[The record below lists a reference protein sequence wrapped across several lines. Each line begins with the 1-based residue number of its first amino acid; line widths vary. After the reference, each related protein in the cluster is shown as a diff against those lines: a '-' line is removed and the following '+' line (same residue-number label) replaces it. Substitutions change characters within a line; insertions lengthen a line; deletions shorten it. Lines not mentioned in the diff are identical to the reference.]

1 MSAKIKLNAASGG
14 GSVSIQAPSSSSNN
28 RVITLPDIAD
38 GTLLTNQSSGL
49 GQIRQHKIISKND
62 QSSIASQTPTAI
74 PSFSITI
81 TPTASDS
88 IMVVEA
94 NVFYSISSNVICTR
108 IYNGTSFLISPSSF
122 PTNNYQN
129 GSSAAYNAGQFM
141 YQQHITAFETSG
153 NTNARTY
160 NVYWCTTGGT
170 GYINRWHGTQEYYEV
185 STLRVME
192 VAP

>member
-1 MSAKIKLNAASGG
+1 MSQIKLLHSGG
-14 GSVSIQAPSSSSNN
+14 NGVSIVAPDSNPASD
-28 RVITLPDIAD
+28 RTLKLPSDGD
-38 GTLLTNQSSGL
+38 GTILTTNSSVGKIL
-49 GQIRQHKIISKND
+49 QHKIISKND
-62 QSSIASQTPTAI
+62 QSSIASTTPTAI

-88 IMVVEA
+88 TMVVEA
-94 NVFYSISSNVICTR
+94 NVFYSINANVICTR

-129 GSSAAYNAGQFM
+129 GSSAAYNASQFM

-170 GYINRWHGTQEYYEV
+170 GYINRWHGSAEYYEV

-192 VAP
+192 VAA